1 MRYLIGFI
9 MILMLINLKPTNLSE
24 ISKVVNETIIVE
36 VKGHLNNPGIFEI
49 KTFSTFNDLLKVL
62 NLYEDSDISNYSL
75 NKRLINDDLI
85 VINKMNEIKKISINS
100 ASIDE
105 LITLNGIGEVIA
117 KRIIDY
123 RENVKSFNDLEDLKN
138 VKGIGDKL
146 FSKIKDFITL

>member
-1 MRYLIGFI
+1 